1 MKGGFGD
8 MMKQAREMQE
18 RLQEAQ
24 ASLGSLEV
32 TGESGAGLIRVT
44 MTGRHDVRSIDIDPS
59 LLQEDKEVLEDLI
72 AAAVNDAVR
81 RVEQANQEKMSEL
94 TAGLPIPPG
103 MKLF

>member
-1 MKGGFGD
+1 MKGFGD

-18 RLQEAQ
+18 RMQEAQ
-24 ASLGSLEV
+24 EALGALEV
-32 TGESGAGLIRVT
+32 TGESGAGMIRVT
-44 MTGRHDVRSIDIDPS
+44 MTGRHDVRNVDIDPS
-59 LLQEDKEVLEDLI
+59 LLSEDREVLEDLI